1 MKYNY
6 SREKIKWENEK
17 ILEEKLL
24 KDNNIDQTII
34 KKLRDYDWIDF
45 NKERSFRTHQNITK
59 DVCFNLTETNDKKR
73 K

>member
-45 NKERSFRTHQNITK
+45 NKERSFRTHQNIRLYEIT
-59 DVCFNLTETNDKKR
+59 
-73 K
+73 

>member
-24 KDNNIDQTII
+24 KDNNIDQTIMI
-34 KKLRDYDWIDF
+34 LFK
-45 NKERSFRTHQNITK
+45 NILM
-59 DVCFNLTETNDKKR
+59 F
-73 K
+73 

>member
-45 NKERSFRTHQNITK
+45 N
-59 DVCFNLTETNDKKR
+59 
-73 K
+73 

>member
-24 KDNNIDQTII
+24 KDNNIDFYSRMSMIVSPGFFVF
-34 KKLRDYDWIDF
+34 LLLVALYF
-45 NKERSFRTHQNITK
+45 
-59 DVCFNLTETNDKKR
+59 
-73 K
+73 